1 MKTAK
6 YFDEYNEYVTGQRE
20 NINKIENE
28 RQELSQR
35 IKEDKA
41 KYKELIA
48 NSQDDEADALY
59 TTFDSNEKKLKAL
72 EKRLSTKKE
81 VFDEARRKKAIELIK
96 HQKEVP
102 QLYKKDKDTYKY
114 LFNKYFD
121 TNYDDVKLPTRK
133 ELEKMTADKLTPEQ
147 STKLE
152 LEDKKGYSMYLDN
165 TVDLSK
171 YDKSSDSNS
180 DSDTLK
186 EDIAK
191 ELNDRA
197 TIEEVNYYNDSLGKN
212 AVIVIKGKE
221 NLSDKITSNGMRS
234 AVANVV
240 KGVKNSD
247 IDLDDFTV
255 DVDYP
260 VTTKGDS
267 TSDEHIIKSKW
278 SMNTVNSLSE
288 KQLELLNENLNEY
301 ADSYYESSALK

>member
-1 MKTAK
+1 MSFIFILIIILIIIFALKKRKNKTNETDNDMKKDKKLNPLIPILLFVLILGGCFIAVGNSGISKKDIDNMSEDEMSK
-6 YFDEYNEYVTGQRE
+6 Y
-20 NINKIENE
+20 I
-28 RQELSQR
+28 
-35 IKEDKA
+35 
-41 KYKELIA
+41 
-48 NSQDDEADALY
+48 
-59 TTFDSNEKKLKAL
+59 FDSDDDKGTE
-72 EKRLSTKKE
+72 
-81 VFDEARRKKAIELIK
+81 
-96 HQKEVP
+96 
-102 QLYKKDKDTYKY
+102 LYKKDKDTYKY

-121 TNYDDVKLPTRK
+121 TNYDDVKLPTHK

-152 LEDKKGYSMYLDN
+152 LEDKKGYSMYLNN

>member
-1 MKTAK
+1 MS
-6 YFDEYNEYVTGQRE
+6 F
-20 NINKIENE
+20 IFI
-28 RQELSQR
+28 
-35 IKEDKA
+35 
-41 KYKELIA
+41 LIIVLLIIFTLKKRK
-48 NSQDDEADALY
+48 N
-59 TTFDSNEKKLKAL
+59 KKLSSKNNTN
-72 EKRLSTKKE
+72 ETDNNMKKDKKLNPLIPILLFVLVLGGCFIAVGNSGISKKDIDDMSKDE
-81 VFDEARRKKAIELIK
+81 MSEYIFDANDDKGNE
-96 HQKEVP
+96 
-102 QLYKKDKDTYKY
+102 LYKKDKDTYKY

-121 TNYDDVKLPTRK
+121 TNYDDVKLPTHK
-133 ELEKMTADKLTPEQ
+133 ELEKMTTDKLTPEQ

-267 TSDEHIIKSKW
+267 TSDEHVIKSKW

>member
-1 MKTAK
+1 MS
-6 YFDEYNEYVTGQRE
+6 F
-20 NINKIENE
+20 IFI
-28 RQELSQR
+28 
-35 IKEDKA
+35 
-41 KYKELIA
+41 LIIVLIIIL
-48 NSQDDEADALY
+48 ALKKRK
-59 TTFDSNEKKLKAL
+59 NKKLSSKNNTNETDNNMKKDKKLNPLIPILLFILILGGCFIAIGNSGISKKDIDDMS
-72 EKRLSTKKE
+72 EKEMSKYIFNADDDKG
-81 VFDEARRKKAIELIK
+81 IE
-96 HQKEVP
+96 
-102 QLYKKDKDTYKY
+102 LYKKDKDTYKY

-121 TNYDDVKLPTRK
+121 TNYDDVKLPTHK
-133 ELEKMTADKLTPEQ
+133 ELEKMTDDKLTPEQ

-152 LEDKKGYSMYLDN
+152 LEDKKGYSIYLDN
-165 TVDLSK
+165 TVNLSK
-171 YDKSSDSNS
+171 YDKASDSNS

-197 TIEEVNYYNDSLGKN
+197 TIEEVNYHNDSLGKN

-221 NLSDKITSNGMRS
+221 NLSDKMTSDGMRF

-267 TSDEHIIKSKW
+267 TTDEHVIESTW
-278 SMNTVNSLSE
+278 SMNTVNNLSE
-288 KQLELLNENLNEY
+288 DQLELLNENLSEY
-301 ADSYYESSALK
+301 ADSYHESSALK

>member
-1 MKTAK
+1 MSVEDGVKKIIARSDSEIWRDK
-6 YFDEYNEYVTGQRE
+6 INEF
-20 NINKIENE
+20 NE
-28 RQELSQR
+28 GLEAV
-35 IKEDKA
+35 KEQYDDKFTKA
-41 KYKELIA
+41 A
-48 NSQDDEADALY
+48 RDEAITEY
-59 TTFDSNEKKLKAL
+59 KQNKLK
-72 EKRLSTKKE
+72 EIYE
-81 VFDEARRKKAIELIK
+81 
-96 HQKEVP
+96 
-102 QLYKKDKDTYKY
+102 
-114 LFNKYFD
+114 
-121 TNYDDVKLPTRK
+121 
-133 ELEKMTADKLTPEQ
+133 
-147 STKLE
+147 E
-152 LEDKKGYSMYLDN
+152 LEDPETYDVY
-165 TVDLSK
+165 LSK
-171 YDKSSDSNS
+171 YSKSESEKFEEDEEDNDNS
-180 DSDTLK
+180 YDEEELK
-186 EDIAK
+186 EDIRS

-267 TSDEHIIKSKW
+267 TSDEHVIKSKW

>member
-1 MKTAK
+1 MSFIFILIIVLIIILALKKRKNKKLSSKNNTNETDNNMKKDKKLNPLIPILLFILILGGCFIAIGNSGISKKDIDDMSKDEMSK
-6 YFDEYNEYVTGQRE
+6 Y
-20 NINKIENE
+20 I
-28 RQELSQR
+28 
-35 IKEDKA
+35 
-41 KYKELIA
+41 
-48 NSQDDEADALY
+48 
-59 TTFDSNEKKLKAL
+59 FDSDDDKGTE
-72 EKRLSTKKE
+72 
-81 VFDEARRKKAIELIK
+81 
-96 HQKEVP
+96 
-102 QLYKKDKDTYKY
+102 LYKKDKDTYKY

-121 TNYDDVKLPTRK
+121 TNYDDVKLPTHK
-133 ELEKMTADKLTPEQ
+133 ELEKMTDDKLTPEQ

-171 YDKSSDSNS
+171 YHNSSDTNS

-221 NLSDKITSNGMRS
+221 NLSDKLTSNGMRS

-267 TSDEHIIKSKW
+267 TSDEHVIKSKW

>member
-1 MKTAK
+1 MSFIFILIIILIIIFALKKRKNKTNETDNDMKKDKKLNPLIPILLFVLILGGCFIAVGNSGISKKDIDNMSEDEMSK
-6 YFDEYNEYVTGQRE
+6 Y
-20 NINKIENE
+20 I
-28 RQELSQR
+28 
-35 IKEDKA
+35 
-41 KYKELIA
+41 
-48 NSQDDEADALY
+48 
-59 TTFDSNEKKLKAL
+59 FDSDDDKGTE
-72 EKRLSTKKE
+72 
-81 VFDEARRKKAIELIK
+81 
-96 HQKEVP
+96 
-102 QLYKKDKDTYKY
+102 LYKKDKDTYKY

-121 TNYDDVKLPTRK
+121 TNYDDVKLPTHK

-212 AVIVIKGKE
+212 AIIVIKGKE

-267 TSDEHIIKSKW
+267 TSDEHVIKSKW

>member
-1 MKTAK
+1 MSFIFILIIILIIIFALKKRKNKTNETDNDMKKDKKLNPLIPILLFVLILGGCFIAVGNSGISKKDIDNMSEDEMSK
-6 YFDEYNEYVTGQRE
+6 Y
-20 NINKIENE
+20 I
-28 RQELSQR
+28 
-35 IKEDKA
+35 
-41 KYKELIA
+41 
-48 NSQDDEADALY
+48 
-59 TTFDSNEKKLKAL
+59 FDSDDDKGTE
-72 EKRLSTKKE
+72 
-81 VFDEARRKKAIELIK
+81 
-96 HQKEVP
+96 
-102 QLYKKDKDTYKY
+102 LYKKDKDTYKY

>member
-1 MKTAK
+1 MKKDKKLNPLIPILLFVLILGGCFIAVGNSGISKKDIDNMSEDEMSK
-6 YFDEYNEYVTGQRE
+6 Y
-20 NINKIENE
+20 I
-28 RQELSQR
+28 
-35 IKEDKA
+35 
-41 KYKELIA
+41 
-48 NSQDDEADALY
+48 
-59 TTFDSNEKKLKAL
+59 FDSDDDKGTE
-72 EKRLSTKKE
+72 
-81 VFDEARRKKAIELIK
+81 
-96 HQKEVP
+96 
-102 QLYKKDKDTYKY
+102 LYKKDKDTYKY

-121 TNYDDVKLPTRK
+121 TNYDDVKLPTHK